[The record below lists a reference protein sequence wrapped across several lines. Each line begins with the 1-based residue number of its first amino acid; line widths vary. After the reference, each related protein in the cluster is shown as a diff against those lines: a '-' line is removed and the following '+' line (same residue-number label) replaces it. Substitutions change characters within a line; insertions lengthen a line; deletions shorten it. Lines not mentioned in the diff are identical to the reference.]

1 MMTIAVETFPRGFN
15 PKRILGYEATK
26 VPASTRMARWQ
37 SGDAEDCKSLYAGS
51 IPARASNSLLFA
63 ANALIPMRFVSAVSP
78 ASLRFA
84 NPFFFCTNFA
94 KLWLANLGRLTDPV

>member
-1 MMTIAVETFPRGFN
+1 
-15 PKRILGYEATK
+15 
-26 VPASTRMARWQ
+26 MARWQ
-37 SGDAEDCKSLYAGS
+37 SGYAEDCKSLYVGS